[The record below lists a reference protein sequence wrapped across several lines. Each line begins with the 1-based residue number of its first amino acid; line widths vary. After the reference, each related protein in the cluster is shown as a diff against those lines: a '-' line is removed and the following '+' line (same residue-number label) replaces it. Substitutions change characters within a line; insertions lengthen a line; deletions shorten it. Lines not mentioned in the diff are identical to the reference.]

1 MITTTTELSGRKNFV
16 FSLNDGEDDR
26 FFMMEKYEEGVYVHD
41 SDGGEIFI
49 PNDFVEPLMKA
60 IIKQLKQ

>member
-1 MITTTTELSGRKNFV
+1 M

-26 FFMMEKYEEGVYVHD
+26 FFMMEKYEGGVYVHD

>member
-1 MITTTTELSGRKNFV
+1 M